1 MGPKFLIMKKGES
14 GATVY
19 SNEERFNCGTYKVK
33 NVIDPTGA
41 GDSFAGGFA
50 GFLAER
56 KNYSFQCMSDALIYA
71 NAVASF
77 CVEKFGVDNMLDIS
91 KSEIEERINFI
102 KKHNK

>member
-1 MGPKFLIMKKGES
+1 
-14 GATVY
+14 
-19 SNEERFNCGTYKVK
+19 
-33 NVIDPTGA
+33 
-41 GDSFAGGFA
+41 
-50 GFLAER
+50 
-56 KNYSFQCMSDALIYA
+56 MSDALIYA